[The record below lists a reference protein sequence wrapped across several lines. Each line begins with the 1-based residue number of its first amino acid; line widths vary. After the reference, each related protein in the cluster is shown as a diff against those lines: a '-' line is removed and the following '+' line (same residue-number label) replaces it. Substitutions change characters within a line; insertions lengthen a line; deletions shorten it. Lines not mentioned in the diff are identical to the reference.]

1 MFDFYVQ
8 QEYWFAATQLILAM
22 AGMGATLTMRDFK
35 DVMIEPKAVSVG
47 LGIQLLVVPLTI
59 LFLIKALNLTGGVAV
74 GFALIAAIPGGT
86 VSNIFTHFAK
96 GNVALSISITAITTL
111 ACLATTPLILDFL
124 IAPYMPD
131 NFVMPIAKIALEIG
145 LYLLLPLFVGMI
157 ILKVFPRHANIFS
170 QWCIRGSLFVIVL
183 IVIGSL
189 GAGRLDLKAFGIINI
204 SYVFLLALVL
214 VMLTRP
220 FGRLLSLSKPDST
233 AIELEVSVRSINL
246 GLLIKASLFPA
257 IAGDNDVLGNMVLF
271 TLLLY
276 GGFQLTAG
284 AILIWWH
291 RSKAGILPEPGQER
305 PTVLDEEY
313 NR

>member
-8 QEYWFAATQLILAM
+8 QEYWFAAIQLILAM
-22 AGMGATLTMRDFK
+22 AGMGATLTLRDFK
-35 DVMIEPKAVSVG
+35 DVLIEPKAVSIG
-47 LGIQLLVVPLTI
+47 LGIQLLIVPLTI
-59 LFLIKALNLTGGVAV
+59 LFIIKVLNLTGGIAV

-86 VSNIFTHFAK
+86 VSNIFTHFAR

-124 IAPYMPD
+124 IAPYMSD

-145 LYLLLPLFVGMI
+145 LYLLLPLLVGMV
-157 ILKVFPRHANIFS
+157 ILKVFSRHADAFS
-170 QWCIRGSLFVIVL
+170 KGCIKGSLFVIVL

-204 SYVFLLALVL
+204 AYVFLLTVVL
-214 VMLTRP
+214 VFLTQP
-220 FGRLLSLSKPDST
+220 FRKVLSLSKPDAT
-233 AIELEVSVRSINL
+233 AIELEVSIRSVNL

-257 IAGDNDVLGNMVLF
+257 AAGGADEFGNTVLF

-284 AILIWWH
+284 SILIWW
-291 RSKAGILPEPGQER
+291 RRRKVNAPEKLGQ
-305 PTVLDEEY
+305 DQAQSIQ
-313 NR
+313 

>member
-8 QEYWFAATQLILAM
+8 QEYWFAAIQLILAM
-22 AGMGATLTMRDFK
+22 AGMGATLTLKDFK
-35 DVMIEPKAVSVG
+35 DVLIEPKAVSIG
-47 LGIQLLVVPLTI
+47 IGIQLLVVPLTI
-59 LFLIKALNLTGGVAV
+59 LLVIKTLDLTGGVAV
-74 GFALIAAIPGGT
+74 GFAILAAIPGGT
-86 VSNIFTHFAK
+86 VSNIFTLFAK
-96 GNVALSISITAITTL
+96 GNIALSISITAITTL

-124 IAPYMPD
+124 IAPYMPE

-145 LYLLLPLFVGMI
+145 FYLLLPLLVGMAF
-157 ILKVFPRHANIFS
+157 LKVFSRHAETFS
-170 QWCIRGSLFVIVL
+170 LWCIRGSLFVIIL

-204 SYVFLLALVL
+204 AYVFLLTLIL

-220 FGRLLSLSKPDST
+220 VGKILSLSKPDST
-233 AIELEVSVRSINL
+233 AIELEVTVRSVNL

-257 IAGDNDVLGNMVLF
+257 VVGSSDALGNTVLF

-284 AILIWWH
+284 AILVWWH
-291 RSKAGILPEPGQER
+291 RGK
-305 PTVLDEEY
+305 PTPSWFL
-313 NR
+313 RART

>member
-8 QEYWFAATQLILAM
+8 QEYWFAAIQLILAM
-22 AGMGATLTMRDFK
+22 AGMGATLTLRDFR
-35 DVMIEPKAVSVG
+35 DVLIEPKAVSIG
-47 LGIQLLVVPLTI
+47 LGIQLLAVPLTI
-59 LFLIKALNLTGGVAV
+59 LFLITALNLTGGIAV

-124 IAPYMPD
+124 IAPYMSD

-145 LYLLLPLFVGMI
+145 FYLLLPLLVGMI
-157 ILKVFPRHANIFS
+157 ILHVFSRQAETFS
-170 QWCIRGSLFVIVL
+170 KWCIRGSLFIIVL
-183 IVIGSL
+183 IIIGSL
-189 GAGRLDLKAFGIINI
+189 GSGRLDLKAFGIINI
-204 SYVFLLALVL
+204 AYVLLLTFVL

-220 FGRLLSLSKPDST
+220 FKRILSLSKPDT
-233 AIELEVSVRSINL
+233 IAIELEVSIRSVNL

-257 IAGDNDVLGNMVLF
+257 VVGSADEFGNTVLF

-284 AILIWWH
+284 VILIWWH
-291 RSKAGILPEPGQER
+291 RGRARIPPEPGQER
-305 PTVLDEEY
+305 TEDDSV
-313 NR
+313 NC